1 MGLLSALTN
10 AVSGLSINQ
19 AQMDIVSRNI
29 ANAGTV
35 GFNRRV
41 LRTQETSATG
51 ITAGA
56 VREIGVDRMLDT
68 LLQRQLRT
76 EAGGSGYSNI
86 RADYMKRVDVLF
98 GQPGSTVGINQSFAN
113 FSNAMQQLAADPAS
127 PTARQDALGKAQSLA
142 AMISSLSNNVQA
154 MRGEIEARIAN
165 DAQKVN
171 GLLDGIERT
180 TRTLASTFDSA
191 TRQGLLDERDRYVD
205 EMSTY
210 LDVRTYDN
218 GTGNF
223 NIYTSG
229 GAPIFVDGRKLRLQF
244 DERFTVTADSVYN
257 TNIANSGV
265 GHLRIGDPIGGAVD
279 LTNNGAIRSGSFAA
293 LFDLRDRILTETQ
306 AHLDEF
312 AAAIATSLGDTTVNG
327 AAATAGLATGF
338 DINLNNLQ
346 SGNVITLNF
355 TETPAGLQR
364 KVSFIVVNNPA
375 ALPLAAGATADPNDI
390 EFGIDFSGG
399 IPAAITAMDAA
410 LAGISAAGAGLA
422 VSSPAAGVMRI
433 LDDGAGNTSN
443 VNSLSA
449 RRTVTALTDDTMSLP
464 FFVDQSGVP
473 VIYSGSFDNGS
484 QKRGFAASIRVN
496 PALLADPSR
505 LVVFDTILPGTTAA
519 GDPARPS
526 FLRDQ
531 LQSWETDYTPSISLT
546 GSTAIYRGTAAQFI
560 DRVIATQS
568 QASSNATALQEG
580 QEIVVATL
588 RERVADV
595 SGVSTDQELGDLIQI
610 QNTYSA
616 NARIVS
622 AVREMFDALLRI

>member
-10 AVSGLSINQ
+10 AVSGLTINQ

-76 EAGGSGYSNI
+76 EAGGAGYSNI
-86 RADYMKRVDVLF
+86 RADYMQRVDVLF
-98 GQPGSTVGINQSFAN
+98 GQPGSTVGINQSFAD
-113 FSNAMQQLAADPAS
+113 FSQAMQQLAADPAS
-127 PTARQDALGKAQSLA
+127 PTSRQDALGKAQSLA

-171 GLLDGIERT
+171 GLLTGIERT

-205 EMSTY
+205 EMSSY
-210 LDVRTYDN
+210 MDVRTYDN

-229 GAPIFVDGRKLRLQF
+229 GAPLFVEGRKLRLQF
-244 DERFTVTADSVYN
+244 DERFTVTADSVYDPVV
-257 TNIANSGV
+257 ANSGV
-265 GHLRIGDPIGGAVD
+265 GHLRIGDPIGGAVN
-279 LTNNGAIRSGSFAA
+279 LTNNGAIRSGSFGA
-293 LFDLRDRILTETQ
+293 LFELRDRILTETQ

-327 AAATAGLATGF
+327 AAATVGAATGF
-338 DINLNNLQ
+338 DVNLNNLQ
-346 SGNVITLNF
+346 SGNVITLNY
-355 TETPAGLQR
+355 TETPAGTQR
-364 KVSFIVVNNPA
+364 KVSLIVVNNPA
-375 ALPLAAGATADPNDI
+375 ALPLAAGATADPNDF

-399 IPAAITAMDAA
+399 IPAAIASIGAA
-410 LAGISAAGAGLA
+410 LAGVPSGAGLT
-422 VSSPAAGVMRI
+422 VTNPAAGVMRI
-433 LDDGAGNTSN
+433 VDDGAGNTTN
-443 VNSLSA
+443 VNALSA
-449 RRTVTALTDDTMSLP
+449 RRTVTGLTDDTMSLP
-464 FFVDQSGVP
+464 FFVDQSGLP
-473 VIYSGSFDNGS
+473 VVYSGSFDNGP
-484 QKRGFAASIRVN
+484 QKRGFAAAIRVN

-505 LVVFDTILPGTTAA
+505 LVVFDTIAPGTTTA